1 MDSICCVCLNLNKI
15 IDKFMKFPLQM
26 ESKSVR
32 ETRILVQNIWLCM
45 YLASTSCQFLR
56 VSLVKSNTCNSVCAC
71 LTLKWVLERE
81 WLTDWMWELERVENT
96 QNRFYICIHWLR
108 GKCEILLIEICS
120 SELDQRISIVVRSFE
135 WVFISIF
142 KGWQVLIMTS
152 SK

>member
-1 MDSICCVCLNLNKI
+1 
-15 IDKFMKFPLQM
+15 MKFPLQM
-26 ESKSVR
+26 KSKSVR

-96 QNRFYICIHWLR
+96 QNHFYICIHWLR

-120 SELDQRISIVVRSFE
+120 SELDQRISIVVRMGFYFHFQRMTGPYHDE
-135 WVFISIF
+135 F
-142 KGWQVLIMTS
+142 KITFWNVRKTLKDTI
-152 SK
+152 